1 MSSAILQGGASG
13 TGSMTLLASNTNS
26 NQVINMP
33 DVTGTMLTNKSTG
46 TVLQVVNASITSQA
60 STTSSTYSSTGLS
73 ANITPSSTSSKILA
87 IANLNAGFG
96 STNASYSGFRLN
108 RNSGTIIGASTLGNG
123 VNASIYEQN
132 SVAIVVLDSPSST
145 SSVSY
150 VVEFA
155 ITNNAS
161 AFNTQ
166 INPPTSN
173 TTLTSSLTL
182 IEIAG

>member
-1 MSSAILQGGASG
+1 MSSVVISGNTSGAITLAAPDVSG
-13 TGSMTLLASNTNS
+13 TNTLTLPA
-26 NQVINMP
+26 
-33 DVTGTMLTNKSTG
+33 VTGTVTTNKTTG
-46 TVLQVVNASITSQA
+46 SVLQVVNASITSQA

-73 ANITPSSTSSKILA
+73 ASITPSSTSNKILA

-96 STNASYSGFRLN
+96 STNASYNGFRLN
-108 RNSGTIIGASTLGNG
+108 RNSGTIVGASTLGNG
-123 VNASIYEQN
+123 VNASIFEQN
-132 SVAIVVLDSPSST
+132 SVAIVALDSPAST

-161 AFNTQ
+161 AFTLQ
-166 INPPTSN
+166 INPPIAS
-173 TTLTSSLTL
+173 TTLTSTLTL